1 MDRRRV
7 LFATTWL
14 VAVVLAALAAGA
26 CSRAGYSNRILLRVA
41 SPDGQ
46 LIAVCQ
52 EVPAADGPVFTV
64 RLERADGAPVRKL
77 LDAGDG
83 EPCTEIVWSQDGRTL
98 GVLSAHVARTRFVD
112 IDWVM
117 KNASDTRQLGWRQV
131 SFGSESETML
141 GRGLRFTGPFEVE
154 LDVCPYSLADRRRD
168 GYFTCTA
175 PAVVKKF
182 EIPRPLL
189 TAHF

>member
-1 MDRRRV
+1 MRRV
-7 LFATTWL
+7 LLAALVL
-14 VAVVLAALAAGA
+14 VALALAALAFRMG
-26 CSRAGYSNRILLRVA
+26 SKRGYDTEMLLRVS
-41 SPDGQ
+41 SPDGR
-46 LIAVCQ
+46 LSAVCQ
-52 EVPAADGPVFTV
+52 AVPSIGGPTYVV
-64 RLERADGAPVRKL
+64 RLEREDSSHIRKL
-77 LDAGDG
+77 FNAGDG

-141 GRGLRFTGPFEVE
+141 ARGLRFTGPLEVE
-154 LDVCPYSLADRRRD
+154 LDVCPYNLADRQRD
-168 GYFTCTA
+168 GYFTCTT
-175 PAVVKKF
+175 PAVAKKF